1 MVKILLKRTDDS
13 SKVVNPENLDYGE
26 LALNYSEENGA
37 LYYKNSND
45 EIEKF
50 KNSVD
55 TSAEI
60 DAKVSRL
67 MTDTELKF
75 FCVEPVTVTI
85 TTKNGEIDEREFSA
99 NTLVDMFLNSEDTF
113 TVTPTSAKSI
123 TTLMAWPG
131 ALGTFY
137 DWLEGVSIFDGVL
150 FNMNNEDFYTKWSQG
165 QQGEYHV
172 QYAQYK
178 NCIFW
183 SDLSYISDVKKRT
196 NYTLYYT
203 SELPLCYST
212 IPDNT
217 FKAFYFAY
225 NVTCDPNWSNPV
237 YKESFSK
244 ATWATQ
250 VFSYYGL
257 HSIGLFDIDDT
268 NFNITLPKDCR
279 GLMFYAPNVLNAG
292 VFDAI
297 NCTNFGANQGSW
309 REAFGFC
316 YQLTNLYI
324 KNLKVNLNVSWSPIN
339 QQSLEFILSESANTS
354 AITIYLSPH
363 TFYGLTDSNKALAT
377 EKNIVLSL
385 IDTNT
390 SEDVRLHMLQMAGDG
405 NSFLTNDGTYKTIE
419 VSDLNDVGIQTP
431 TDGQKLVYDS
441 NSQKWIN
448 IDDTFV
454 LTITGTPIP
463 DSTEVIPHNYTFTA
477 DKTYAEF
484 LLAYNEKKRMVIKTV
499 MDITEEL
506 GMSETVEGCSEVDD
520 FYVVKYGETTIF
532 AFKCS
537 LFLVFNVIECIIGF
551 SDENGELNVEI
562 VGDYGNLQDMDWLAR
577 YSSKFIRLDEIKY
590 NLAELDDVDIETPT
604 DGQKL
609 VYDSN
614 SQKWINVDDNM
625 PTPTTADSGKFLRVD
640 ANGNYIL
647 ETIQSAEE
655 LTY

>member
-37 LYYKNSND
+37 LYYKNSNN

-60 DAKVSRL
+60 DAKVGRL

-85 TTKNGEIDEREFSA
+85 TTKNGEIDERVFSA

-113 TVTPTSAKSI
+113 TVTPETTKSI
-123 TTLMAWPG
+123 TMLMAWPG

-137 DWLEGVSIFDGVL
+137 DWLEGVDVFDGIL
-150 FNMNNEDFYTKWSQG
+150 FDMNNIEMYIKWSQQTQG
-165 QQGEYHV
+165 QYHV
-172 QYAQYK
+172 QQAQYT

-183 SDLSYISDVKKRT
+183 SDLPFILRPMSERN
-196 NYTLYYT
+196 NYTLNR
-203 SELPLCYST
+203 SSNMPLCYSS
-212 IPDNT
+212 IPENT
-217 FKAFYFAY
+217 FKPFFCCY
-225 NVTCDPNWSNPV
+225 NVVCDPNLSSPNWLEGLANSTD
-237 YKESFSK
+237 
-244 ATWATQ
+244 ATSPW
-250 VFSYYGL
+250 SYYGIMN
-257 HSIGLFDIDDT
+257 IGSTDDMEH
-268 NFNITLPKDCR
+268 NVITLPADCR
-279 GLMFYAPNVLNAG
+279 GLMYYAQSLTTAGILDAANV
-292 VFDAI
+292 
-297 NCTNFGANQGSW
+297 TNFGSNTNNWQQ
-309 REAFGFC
+309 AFGQC
-316 YQLTNLYI
+316 IHLETLLI
-324 KNLKVNLNVSWSPIN
+324 RNLKVDINLSWSPIS
-339 QQSLEFILSESANTS
+339 QQSLTFILDKAANENG
-354 AITIYLSPH
+354 ITISLSPH
-363 TFYGLTDSNKALAT
+363 TFYRLTTDNTELAAS
-377 EKNIVLSL
+377 KNITL
-385 IDTNT
+385 
-390 SEDVRLHMLQMAGDG
+390 
-405 NSFLTNDGTYKTIE
+405 
-419 VSDLNDVGIQTP
+419 
-431 TDGQKLVYDS
+431 KLVGS
-441 NSQKWIN
+441 NYADDKRF
-448 IDDTFV
+448 DDTFV
-454 LTITGTPIP
+454 LTITGTPIAN
-463 DSTEVIPHNYTFTA
+463 STEDFPHNCTFTA

-506 GMSETVEGCSEVDD
+506 GMSETVECCSEVDD

-537 LFLVFNVIECIIGF
+537 LFLVFNVIECIIAF
-551 SDENGELNVEI
+551 SDENGELNVGI

-590 NLAELDDVDIETPT
+590 NLAELDDVGIETPS